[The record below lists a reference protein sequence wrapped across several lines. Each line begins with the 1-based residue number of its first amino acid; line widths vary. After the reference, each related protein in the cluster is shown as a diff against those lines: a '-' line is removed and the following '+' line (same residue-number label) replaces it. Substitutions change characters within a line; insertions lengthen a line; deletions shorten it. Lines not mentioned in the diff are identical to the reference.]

1 MYVCSR
7 RYKVYVLTKILL
19 TFKCICA
26 QEDFTNFINFK
37 CICAQEDYTFYQ
49 KFLGVPT
56 LGVNT
61 KTRRSLHCYC
71 LTSVLIF
78 LIRFVLQISIPA
90 SFELLKPSLNKIS
103 HSIHLSIF

>member
-61 KTRRSLHCYC
+61 KTRRRRLGISKLQNQIRHNVASL
-71 LTSVLIF
+71 
-78 LIRFVLQISIPA
+78 
-90 SFELLKPSLNKIS
+90 
-103 HSIHLSIF
+103 

>member
-1 MYVCSR
+1 MLKKILLLTFMYACSR
-7 RYKVYVLTKILL
+7 RYKVYVLTEILL

-26 QEDFTNFINFK
+26 QEDFINFK

-61 KTRRSLHCYC
+61 KTRRQEEVS
-71 LTSVLIF
+71 
-78 LIRFVLQISIPA
+78 
-90 SFELLKPSLNKIS
+90 
-103 HSIHLSIF
+103 

>member
-1 MYVCSR
+1 M
-7 RYKVYVLTKILL
+7 LTKILL

-26 QEDFTNFINFK
+26 QEDFINFK

-61 KTRRSLHCYC
+61 KTRREEERFSPQK
-71 LTSVLIF
+71 TSY
-78 LIRFVLQISIPA
+78 
-90 SFELLKPSLNKIS
+90 
-103 HSIHLSIF
+103 

>member
-61 KTRRSLHCYC
+61 KTRRRVIEKYRGY
-71 LTSVLIF
+71 TQGERRVLREEDQF
-78 LIRFVLQISIPA
+78 QFYFYVLV
-90 SFELLKPSLNKIS
+90 
-103 HSIHLSIF
+103 LS

>member
-37 CICAQEDYTFYQ
+37 CICAQEDYSNQ
-49 KFLGVPT
+49 P
-56 LGVNT
+56 
-61 KTRRSLHCYC
+61 
-71 LTSVLIF
+71 TSVGSQRLPTRELVAF
-78 LIRFVLQISIPA
+78 TIRHAFFS
-90 SFELLKPSLNKIS
+90 
-103 HSIHLSIF
+103 

>member
-7 RYKVYVLTKILL
+7 GYKVYVLTKILL

-61 KTRRSLHCYC
+61 KTRRRQEEEKIQENLFIKTLY
-71 LTSVLIF
+71 ID
-78 LIRFVLQISIPA
+78 QNW
-90 SFELLKPSLNKIS
+90 SFCA
-103 HSIHLSIF
+103 

>member
-1 MYVCSR
+1 MTTVDRSLQSIRPTLHVLLRPQGQSICAQEDFIINFHVYVCSR

-26 QEDFTNFINFK
+26 QEDFINFINFK

-61 KTRRSLHCYC
+61 ETRRR
-71 LTSVLIF
+71 
-78 LIRFVLQISIPA
+78 RFS
-90 SFELLKPSLNKIS
+90 
-103 HSIHLSIF
+103 

>member
-26 QEDFTNFINFK
+26 EEDFINFK

-61 KTRRSLHCYC
+61 KTRR
-71 LTSVLIF
+71 
-78 LIRFVLQISIPA
+78 RSITGPF
-90 SFELLKPSLNKIS
+90 SRD
-103 HSIHLSIF
+103 LSAAGRE

>member
-7 RYKVYVLTKILL
+7 RYKVYELTKILL

-26 QEDFTNFINFK
+26 QEDFINFINFK

-61 KTRRSLHCYC
+61 KTRRRRNKTRC
-71 LTSVLIF
+71 TSVKLK
-78 LIRFVLQISIPA
+78 A
-90 SFELLKPSLNKIS
+90 SKLEFNRGEKQ
-103 HSIHLSIF
+103 LSC

>member
-61 KTRRSLHCYC
+61 KTRRRRHGAQVKKRSK
-71 LTSVLIF
+71 
-78 LIRFVLQISIPA
+78 RKLQIFKCRLFATIFNA
-90 SFELLKPSLNKIS
+90 SCG
-103 HSIHLSIF
+103 IHMV

>member
-61 KTRRSLHCYC
+61 KTRRRRCSLSCRQYGNS
-71 LTSVLIF
+71 SVDIIVYAF
-78 LIRFVLQISIPA
+78 IVYA
-90 SFELLKPSLNKIS
+90 TVW
-103 HSIHLSIF
+103 

>member
-7 RYKVYVLTKILL
+7 IYKVYVLTKILL

-26 QEDFTNFINFK
+26 QEDFINFK

-49 KFLGVPT
+49 KFQGVPT

-61 KTRRSLHCYC
+61 KTRRRRRNAH
-71 LTSVLIF
+71 LIINNIYF
-78 LIRFVLQISIPA
+78 FI
-90 SFELLKPSLNKIS
+90 
-103 HSIHLSIF
+103 IFINQ

>member
-7 RYKVYVLTKILL
+7 RYKVYVLMKILL

-26 QEDFTNFINFK
+26 QEDFINFKIFK

-61 KTRRSLHCYC
+61 KTRRRRDNLYK
-71 LTSVLIF
+71 F
-78 LIRFVLQISIPA
+78 KRA
-90 SFELLKPSLNKIS
+90 KRARKIS
-103 HSIHLSIF
+103 VFLSYK

>member
-7 RYKVYVLTKILL
+7 IYKYVLTKILL

-26 QEDFTNFINFK
+26 QEDFINFK

-61 KTRRSLHCYC
+61 KTRRRRAEFEVWSIYPK
-71 LTSVLIF
+71 SVFSRILGSKVGVRVVYSCR
-78 LIRFVLQISIPA
+78 LYKAVYGR
-90 SFELLKPSLNKIS
+90 
-103 HSIHLSIF
+103 